1 MSTSRILFMLNIFT
15 MPFLIVSCNNDDE
28 PGGVELY
35 QGTWNGT
42 YSGDVDNGT
51 WSVQINEIGGIS
63 GTATSTVMSMDY
75 GLTGTVNSEGEF
87 FATTGTA
94 TTGTTFTGELT
105 ATNGQGTWE
114 NNQSGLSGT
123 WSGNKQGN
131 SGNRSRN

>member
-1 MSTSRILFMLNIFT
+1 MPTSRDLLMLIFFM
-15 MPFLIVSCNNDDE
+15 MPFLIFSCNNDDE
-28 PGGVELY
+28 PGGVERY

-51 WSVQINEIGGIS
+51 WSVQIDEMGGIS
-63 GTATSTVMSMDY
+63 GTATSTVMSMDF

-87 FATTGTA
+87 FATTGSA

-114 NNQSGLSGT
+114 NIQSGQSGT
-123 WSGNKQGN
+123 WSGTKQGN
-131 SGNRSRN
+131 SGNGSRN